1 MPPKQSKK
9 KIIVVS
15 SDSESSEDNK
25 NNKSESDIES
35 ESDTSVESSES
46 DTDVESSE
54 SDNKKSKSNKS
65 KMQASQSSQKRRGR
79 PRKNITVQKSALAH
93 KPKKTSDGDEDDELI
108 LHIPIYDEGEDGDNS
123 SSEKNMFTMK
133 SDDED
138 ERPVKPLKSL
148 SHSDD
153 DVDVKKLLIELK
165 KKDAIIKRLKAAS
178 GESKGVAFHD
188 NTPSFTRE
196 TKTKMINLNLIDIKS
211 NKTIVVDKT
220 DIACWYCSY
229 NFNTIPCFLPD
240 RYYESTFY
248 VFGCFCTYSC
258 VMAYNLAMNDSRS
271 SSRISLIKLLY
282 SKIFSA
288 STDAIPIPPE
298 RELLQKFGGPI
309 SIEEFRNSALL
320 CKKEFKVALPPMIP
334 LIPVMHEIP
343 KDQTSNYLGHKQ
355 PTRKK

>member
-9 KIIVVS
+9 KIVVL
-15 SDSESSEDNK
+15 SDSESSEDIK
-25 NNKSESDIES
+25 NKSDSDTESDE
-35 ESDTSVESSES
+35 SVESSES
-46 DTDVESSE
+46 DTNNESSE
-54 SDNKKSKSNKS
+54 SDNKKSKLKKS
-65 KMQASQSSQKRRGR
+65 KMQESQSSQKRRGR
-79 PRKNITVQKSALAH
+79 PRKNITVQKSALVH

-108 LHIPIYDEGEDGDNS
+108 LHIPIYDEGDDGDNS

-138 ERPVKPLKSL
+138 EKPSKPFKSL

-165 KKDAIIKRLKAAS
+165 KKDAIIKRLKATA
-178 GESKGVAFHD
+178 GESKGIAFHD

-196 TKTKMINLNLIDIKS
+196 TKTKMINLNLIDINKS
-211 NKTIVVDKT
+211 NKLVVVDKT

-282 SKIFSA
+282 SKIFSTSA
-288 STDAIPIPPE
+288 DAIPKAPE
-298 RELLQKFGGPI
+298 RELLQKFGGPL

-320 CKKEFKVALPPMIP
+320 CKKEFKLALPPMIP

-355 PTRKK
+355 PAKKK